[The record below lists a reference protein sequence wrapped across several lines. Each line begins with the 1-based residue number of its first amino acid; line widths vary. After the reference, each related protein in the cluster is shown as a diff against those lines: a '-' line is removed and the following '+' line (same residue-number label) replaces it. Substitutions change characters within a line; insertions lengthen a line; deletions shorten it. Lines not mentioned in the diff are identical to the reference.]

1 MDKPLIVRGRA
12 LRIATADGRLIAS
25 VDTDQ
30 IFHNAHL
37 HITERAQMG
46 EHAFGNLDGW
56 KDFPKRVRPGDIL
69 LVGENFGAGSSRQQ
83 AVDCFLAL
91 GVAALVGVSFG
102 AIYKRNAINAGLP
115 LVTYPELGSAAVT
128 TGDEIEIDLT
138 SGRAANVTRG
148 RELRGAWPMS
158 PVQLDIY
165 RAGDLF
171 AYAHTQEC

>member
-1 MDKPLIVRGRA
+1 MAKPLVVHGRA
-12 LRIATADGRLIAS
+12 LRIATADGRLIAG

-37 HITERAQMG
+37 HVTERAQMG
-46 EHAFGNLDGW
+46 QHAFGNLEGW
-56 KDFPKRVRPGDIL
+56 KDFPKRVQNGDIL
-69 LVGENFGAGSSRQQ
+69 LVGKNFGAGSSRQQ

-91 GVAALVGVSFG
+91 GVAAIVGISFG

-115 LVTYPELGSAAVT
+115 LVTFPALETAEVA
-128 TGDEIEIDLT
+128 TGDEIEIDLAT
-138 SGRAANVTRG
+138 GHVTNVTRG
-148 RELRGAWPMS
+148 RELRGALAMS

-171 AYAHTQEC
+171 AYAHAQKC